1 MSGHRYRKL
10 DIAKHTLVK
19 CYDGKMSPGVARMAF
34 IEGPRK
40 RAFTSKRQ
48 AARRLPVSWK
58 SGAELSH
65 AFPAYVGGFENC
77 SDG

>member
-1 MSGHRYRKL
+1 
-10 DIAKHTLVK
+10 
-19 CYDGKMSPGVARMAF
+19 MSPGVARMAF

-58 SGAELSH
+58 SGAKERCGAELSH

>member
-1 MSGHRYRKL
+1 
-10 DIAKHTLVK
+10 
-19 CYDGKMSPGVARMAF
+19 MSPGVARMAF